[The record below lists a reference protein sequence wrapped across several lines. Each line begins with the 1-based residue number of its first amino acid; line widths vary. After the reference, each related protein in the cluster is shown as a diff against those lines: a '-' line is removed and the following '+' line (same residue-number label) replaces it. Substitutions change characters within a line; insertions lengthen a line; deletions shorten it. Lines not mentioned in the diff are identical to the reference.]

1 MHFMYASGAVA
12 HPPKTENF
20 IPELNTLHYLLCATL
35 TLRIGDATACPQYE
49 RNLIQFYVQ
58 KKPFSIFDFI
68 LHEIISISRNTLRSC
83 GYAPQIMMI
92 IEKVTGIDFIKDK
105 EITMDVPSTLAAPRS
120 TRSGTAAPPPST
132 SSSSFAGILRV
143 LKSMFAWCC
152 DTCQRQDVLCDT
164 PDVTIVATLFY
175 SASTV

>member
-83 GYAPQIMMI
+83 GYAP
-92 IEKVTGIDFIKDK
+92 
-105 EITMDVPSTLAAPRS
+105 
-120 TRSGTAAPPPST
+120 
-132 SSSSFAGILRV
+132 
-143 LKSMFAWCC
+143 
-152 DTCQRQDVLCDT
+152 
-164 PDVTIVATLFY
+164 
-175 SASTV
+175 